1 MSIDF
6 KEYISCLDEDHPHIG
21 ALEASYSEA
30 GRILSPQGLNNY
42 LEGVKGMCVLGR
54 GPDLILSYIQEMPL
68 VAKEVGEDVI
78 PDIIEALMKM
88 ASHTSGT
95 VLVQVIQS
103 LPLAARRFGEADM
116 IRHYLK
122 LLHQMTGRAPRGI
135 RPMMENMEELL
146 SKLTLGGLR
155 RWVMWGMQAHAR
167 DLDGQMAYFALQT
180 EPSKSMLQKERRGT
194 LFVDNQ
200 RKLNFYLRALW
211 GRAFFMRP
219 TAGDYETRLGLRPFI
234 EDYFVHMP
242 DAFDDFHGISGMEC
256 YRAVAAHAAAHL
268 VYTKEPIEAREITPA
283 QMKCIDIFEDAR
295 VEYLAMQDFP
305 GLKKLWQPF
314 FTKFA
319 ENLDPAEPLH
329 PSMAYMMKAA
339 HLLIDESK
347 TTQDSGLLSVVTEFR
362 AALEKNPN
370 DNQTSWNAGMDFY
383 HLMYKATGLPSLNV
397 LENFPIPYRDD
408 NRYVWSFSEL
418 VFNAEGAE
426 YMPASREQVR
436 RDVGLMEFINEVP
449 NELAGDD
456 AEEIWTLKTEL
467 FPYEDMGI
475 SINDVLGREPV
486 SEPFHYPEWDYHI
499 QLHRPDWA
507 TVIERRQGI
516 ADPELMDD
524 ILVKHRPIASRIR
537 HLVDAMQ
544 PEGIVRKRGYEE
556 GEEID
561 LNAAVNAM
569 IDIRRGVSP
578 DPKINIRIT
587 RHIRD
592 LAVVILLDLSESTNE
607 RINKEDEEDESTI
620 LSLTRE
626 ATGLMSWAI
635 DSIGDPFA
643 VHGFASDGRHDVQYY
658 RFKDF
663 GESYN
668 DDVKSRMAGMKG
680 GLSTRMG
687 AALRHAGHHL
697 IEQPVQKRLVLLV
710 TDGEPADIDERDP
723 QYLRHDTKK
732 AVEDLAMQGVF
743 TYCLTLDP
751 MADQYVARIFGD
763 NRYSIIDNVE
773 RLPERLPAVFA
784 ALTG

>member
-1 MSIDF
+1 MSVDF
-6 KEYISCLDEDHPHIG
+6 KEYMSCLEEDHPHVQ
-21 ALEASYSEA
+21 ALEASYHEA

-42 LEGVKGMCVLGR
+42 LEGVKAMCVLGR
-54 GPDLILSYIQEMPL
+54 GPDLILSYIQEIPQ

-78 PDIIEALMKM
+78 PDIIEAIMKIS
-88 ASHTSGT
+88 SHTSGT
-95 VLVQVIQS
+95 VLVLLLQS
-103 LPLAARRFGEADM
+103 LPLAARRFGEAGM
-116 IRHYLK
+116 IRNYMK
-122 LLHQMTGRAPRGI
+122 LLHTMVGRAPRGI

-155 RWVMWGMQAHAR
+155 RWVMWGMQAHTR
-167 DLDGQMAYFALQT
+167 DLDGQMAYFSLSS
-180 EPSKSMLQKERRGT
+180 ESSKSMLQKERRGT

-219 TAGDYETRLGLRPFI
+219 TAGDYENRLGLRPFI

-242 DAFDDFHGISGMEC
+242 DAFDDFHGIPGMEC

-268 VYTKEPIEAREITPA
+268 VYTENPIEARELTPA
-283 QMKCIDIFEDAR
+283 QMKCIDLFEDAR
-295 VEYLAMQDFP
+295 IEHLAIQEFP
-305 GLKKLWQPF
+305 GLKKMWLPF
-314 FTKFA
+314 FA
-319 ENLDPAEPLH
+319 NYMAGRDPATPLH
-329 PSMAYMMKAA
+329 PAMELMTKAS
-339 HLLIDESK
+339 HMLLDESLSDD
-347 TTQDSGLLSVVTEFR
+347 TGLMTIITGFR
-362 AALEKNPN
+362 KALADDPKN
-370 DNQTSWNAGMDFY
+370 NQASWNAGMEFY
-383 HLMYKATGLPSLNV
+383 HLMYKAAGLPSLNI
-397 LENFPIPYRDD
+397 LENSPIPYRDD
-408 NRYVWSFSEL
+408 NRYVWGFAEL
-418 VFNAEGAE
+418 AWNADGAE
-426 YMPASREQVR
+426 YMPASGEQLR

-449 NELAGDD
+449 NEFAGDD

-467 FPYEDMGI
+467 MPYEDMGV
-475 SINDVLGREPV
+475 SINETLGPEPI

-507 TVIERRQGI
+507 TVIERRQPLD
-516 ADPELMDD
+516 DPEIMDN
-524 ILVKHRPIASRIR
+524 ILVKHRPIAARIR

-569 IDIRRGVSP
+569 IDIRRGISP

-587 RHIRD
+587 RHVRD

-607 RINKEDEEDESTI
+607 RINKDDPEDESSI

-668 DDVKSRMAGMKG
+668 DDVKARMAGMKG

-687 AALRHAGHHL
+687 TALRHAGHHL
-697 IEQPVQKRLVLLV
+697 SEQPVQKRLVLLI

-723 QYLRHDTKK
+723 QYLRHDAKK
-732 AVEDLAMQGVF
+732 AVEDLAMQGVY